1 VVAKLRQVDTSNG
14 IGIDVY
20 ALVPGEGRTAVVI
33 LMIQA
38 LNCGEDVPG
47 LPSGEVCWQGSV

>member
-1 VVAKLRQVDTSNG
+1 MTAQGDTSNG

-20 ALVPGEGRTAVVI
+20 ALVQGGVRSPPVVI

-38 LNCGEDVPG
+38 LNCGDNIQDF
-47 LPSGEVCWQGSV
+47 PSGEVCWQGPV